1 VPLDL
6 IIMLCAIPIQFSNK
20 PIRLQ
25 CRHCEPT
32 GRANARPM
40 SGSARQ
46 STARATVRMDCFGRF
61 APRKDGRHTPALPR
75 RNAPELHDPL
85 ASENRGR
92 RESRVP
98 AAPAVSRA
106 KLSEAHER
114 SHREVHRIQ
123 PGLPCAMVLTASFVL
138 SPVTGLFCHRRLADP
153 WCISTRL
160 GGCIS
165 AKLDASVGASGPHD
179 FAVREKHLSSARLR
193 SLTGNPPCHHVRAP
207 NAAASTASR
216 SLRP

>member
-1 VPLDL
+1 MTAD
-6 IIMLCAIPIQFSNK
+6 IPPPSRGAVRPSF
-20 PIRLQ
+20 
-25 CRHCEPT
+25 CEL
-32 GRANARPM
+32 
-40 SGSARQ
+40 
-46 STARATVRMDCFGRF
+46 F
-61 APRKDGRHTPALPR
+61 AQ
-75 RNAPELHDPL
+75 
-85 ASENRGR
+85 ENRGR

-179 FAVREKHLSSARLR
+179 FREKRLSSARR
-193 SLTGNPPCHHVRAP
+193 LTAHK
-207 NAAASTASR
+207 TI
-216 SLRP
+216 